1 MHLKYFSNVALVER
15 SGWIGNVVS
24 FVSVFLKVIFD
35 LLFSSD

>member
-1 MHLKYFSNVALVER
+1 MHVFEVLLKWLVER